1 MDEELPRSMETG
13 WAKFGDKP
21 AKVWVSR
28 DGLSLFGEEIPRKC
42 PLFSLILL
50 KTDLVPRKLYRSIMH
65 G

>member
-21 AKVWVSR
+21 VKVWVSR

-42 PLFSLILL
+42 PLFFFDFA
-50 KTDLVPRKLYRSIMH
+50 KK
-65 G
+65 